1 MHGRPPAP
9 MPLSLAD
16 LRGAARL
23 ASGAVVG
30 VTDVVEATHATIARP
45 FGRPKRTRGIAGVVY
60 RTIRRVTLAVAR
72 LLDGG
77 LSVVGA
83 ASPLPEVTTA
93 ARDTAVAA
101 LNGVVG
107 DALAAEGNPL
117 AIRTQV
123 RLGDR
128 ALGLT
133 PDALARAVPDPS
145 DVLLMHVHGLC
156 MNDRQWGDAAHDPRA
171 TLAAAL
177 GATALTVRYNSGR
190 HVAETGRDI
199 AALLDSLVANWPRP
213 VRRLVLV
220 GHSMGGL
227 VLRSAL
233 HLGAEAGHAWPS
245 ARVSLACLGTP
256 HHGAPLERIGSV
268 TDGLLEAT
276 RYAAPL
282 ARVGKIRSAGVTDL
296 RYGSVAEADW
306 LGRDRFERGPD
317 DRQPIPLPDGVPVFL
332 VAATTGDGAGGVR
345 DQTVGDGLVPLD
357 SALGHHPAPALDLGV
372 PTERTAVFP
381 RMHHFALLR
390 SPQVTERLIE
400 WLTAEA

>member
-306 LGRDRFERGPD
+306 RDRDRFERGPD

>member
-1 MHGRPPAP
+1 M
-9 MPLSLAD
+9 
-16 LRGAARL
+16 
-23 ASGAVVG
+23 
-30 VTDVVEATHATIARP
+30 TDVVEATHATIARP

-145 DVLLMHVHGLC
+145 DVLLVHVHGLC

>member
-1 MHGRPPAP
+1 
-9 MPLSLAD
+9 MPLSLSD
-16 LRGAARL
+16 LRAAARL

-30 VTDVVEATHATIARP
+30 VTDVVEATHAAIARP
-45 FGRPKRTRGIAGVVY
+45 FGRPKRTRGITGFVY
-60 RTIRRVTLAVAR
+60 RMIRAVTRRVAL

-77 LSVVGA
+77 LSVAGA
-83 ASPLPEVTTA
+83 ASPAPEVTTA
-93 ARDTAVAA
+93 ARDAAVAA

-117 AIRTQV
+117 AIRAQV

-128 ALGLT
+128 ALALT
-133 PDALARAVPDPS
+133 PDALARGVTDPS
-145 DVLLMHVHGLC
+145 DVLLVHVHGLC
-156 MNDRQWGDAAHDPRA
+156 MNDRQWGDAAHDPRE
-171 TLAAAL
+171 TLASAL

-199 AALLDSLVANWPRP
+199 ADLLDPLVANWPRP

-233 HLGAEAGHAWPS
+233 HLGAKAGHAWPG
-245 ARVSLACLGTP
+245 ADVSLVCLGTP

-268 TDGLLEAT
+268 TDGLLEAS

-282 ARVGKIRSAGVTDL
+282 ARVGQIRSAGVTDL

-306 LGRDRFERGPD
+306 RDRDRFERGPD
-317 DRQPIPLPDGVPVFL
+317 DRQPIPLPDVPVYL
-332 VAATTGDGAGGVR
+332 VAATTGDGRGGVR
-345 DQTVGDGLVPLD
+345 DQSLGDGLVPLD
-357 SALGHHPAPALDLGV
+357 SALGRHADPARDLGV
-372 PTERTAVFP
+372 PPERTAVFP

-390 SPQVTERLIE
+390 DPAVTARLVG
-400 WLTAEA
+400 WLAPG